1 MRRQWIAFSL
11 SWHGIDLP
19 NYADLSFW
27 NNLCWNPWREL
38 SRNNLWWHFW
48 QNIDRNGKTLLI
60 RSRPQISPWAWIVSA
75 KSDENRRMAK
85 KISAWSKMDK
95 EGTSGS
101 GSGTGKMDHSGD
113 FYSVVR
119 TISLLVQWSEGP
131 YIPLNCAI
139 ERAIAKQGINLIAKY
154 KSQWL
159 PESFDPETYL
169 CFSFVFCCRIEIP
182 GLATTYPIARLRV
195 GSGGGRW
202 VPLVRGWE
210 QPRNGP
216 IRYNPMDIHPITHFH
231 PQPVPHPRKFE

>member
-1 MRRQWIAFSL
+1 
-11 SWHGIDLP
+11 
-19 NYADLSFW
+19 
-27 NNLCWNPWREL
+27 
-38 SRNNLWWHFW
+38 
-48 QNIDRNGKTLLI
+48 
-60 RSRPQISPWAWIVSA
+60 
-75 KSDENRRMAK
+75 
-85 KISAWSKMDK
+85 MDK
-95 EGTSGS
+95 EGTS

-169 CFSFVFCCRIEIP
+169 CFSFVFCCRIEIS

-231 PQPVPHPRKFE
+231 PQPVPHPRKFGNWINCAFDIWKRGREAATQCERDSVPVRASPPYSGDF